1 MKLKIPSSDLRP
13 YQVPFFAAM
22 QGGCKEAALVQSRR
36 SGKDFV
42 SHAWTSYAA
51 LNRKGSY
58 WVLMP
63 QQNQIRKAFW
73 NGIDANT
80 GERILD
86 IHYPQAIRTKTL
98 SQEMLIELVNGS
110 TIQFLG
116 SDQPDALVG
125 SGVCGVTISEGAIS
139 NPNAINYISPM
150 LAENDGWLVVN
161 STPRGKNWFYDYFME
176 LQADPGAY
184 TCILT
189 ADDCG
194 HISPHILERE
204 RRRKSKGLFLQE
216 YFCSFAHGMEGSVY
230 LQEMADVDSSGRI
243 CSVPHDPSLQVHTA
257 WDIGYDDKTAV
268 VWFQVGL
275 GGDIRVIDYVED
287 SGEQPAYYLSM
298 IDSREYIYGTHFLPH
313 DGGHNR
319 FGMESVSKQFSDLGY
334 NNYVLPRV
342 PNLQPAL
349 ESTRVQLSKTVFD
362 IDKTKP
368 LVAALNAYRY
378 EYDDKMGRFKQKP
391 LHDWASDGAD
401 CFRYVAQAVKMGLC
415 STGGWGAPLDYSEI
429 DKGNVW

>member
-1 MKLKIPSSDLRP
+1 M
-13 YQVPFFAAM
+13 PFFHAM
-22 QGGCKEAALVQSRR
+22 QNGCKEAALVQSRR

-51 LNRKGSY
+51 LSRKGTY

-63 QQNQIRKAFW
+63 MQNMIRRSFW
-73 NGIDANT
+73 QGIDANS

-86 IHYPQAIRTKTL
+86 IHYPESIRKKTL
-98 SQEMLIELVNGS
+98 NQEMLIELVNGS

-139 NPNAINYISPM
+139 NPNSINYISPM

-176 LQADPGAY
+176 LQADPDAY

-194 HISPHILERE
+194 HIPPHILERE
-204 RRRKSKGLFLQE
+204 KRRKSKGLFLQE
-216 YFCSFAHGMEGSVY
+216 YYCSFAHGMEGSVY

-243 CSVPHDPSLQVHTA
+243 CNVPHDPGLQVHTA

-275 GGDIRVIDYVED
+275 GGDIRIIDYVEE
-287 SGEQPAYYLSM
+287 SGEQPAYYLAM
-298 IDSREYIYGTHFLPH
+298 IDSKDYLYGTHFLPH

-319 FGMESVSKQFSDLGY
+319 FGMESVSKQFTDLGY

-349 ESTRVQLSKTVFD
+349 EATRVQLSKTVFD
-362 IDKTKP
+362 LEKTKP

-415 STGGWGAPLDYSEI
+415 SNDWGGELDYSEI
-429 DKGNVW
+429 DKGMQW